1 MHLNFEILVL
11 NILKYFIENKFI
23 MIYKF
28 ILKLLRNQYFT
39 YPLWTKIISR
49 HRLSKFIKIN
59 KNIYY

>member
-28 ILKLLRNQYFT
+28 ILKLLRGQ
-39 YPLWTKIISR
+39 
-49 HRLSKFIKIN
+49 
-59 KNIYY
+59 